1 MIKTKF
7 ADRWKKLKET
17 LAPMTPK
24 ERVEHIW
31 EYYKITFL
39 LVIVSIFLI
48 VCVVAS
54 IVNAQVDVLF
64 CGVLANA
71 DMSDAGYAYISD
83 GYFAHLGGQRM
94 EEVRVNA
101 VYFEYLSD
109 QVNELDYNYNVAM
122 GSIGLV
128 ESKQLDYIIANENAL
143 EFYMAQDIL
152 MDLREV
158 FTQQELTEMEP
169 YLIYVIIDQTGERF
183 PVALNMEYIPF
194 AREHMDLSKK
204 MYFTLVANTQ
214 RKEQCRDF
222 WDYLMAW
229 EPDAKPTE
237 TNP

>member
-1 MIKTKF
+1 MNKIKL

-17 LAPMTPK
+17 LAPMTFR
-24 ERVEHIW
+24 ERVENIW
-31 EYYKITFL
+31 EYYKIVFL
-39 LVIVSIFLI
+39 LAIVAIFLI
-48 VCVVAS
+48 VVIVIN
-54 IVNAQVDVLF
+54 IVNAQVEVLF

-83 GYFAHLGGQRM
+83 GYFAHLGGGKMQT
-94 EEVRVNA
+94 VRVNA

-143 EFYMAQDIL
+143 EFYLEQDII
-152 MDLREV
+152 MDLREF
-158 FTQQELTEMEP
+158 FTPQELADMDP
-169 YLIYVIIDQTGERF
+169 YLIFVILEETGERF
-183 PVALNMEYIPF
+183 PVALNMEYVPF

-204 MYFTLVANTQ
+204 MYFTVVANTQ

-222 WDYLMAW
+222 WDHLMAW
-229 EPDAKPTE
+229 EPDAKATE
-237 TNP
+237 INP